1 MTIAFAYFTKS
12 EVLLSIWVFHLLT
25 VLQVGIL
32 TRFGLDMGAS
42 DPYTSYHPAVGWQ
55 SFGSLIV
62 FVFWGLWVARNH
74 LTAVVRKAFVG
85 DDSVETDRSRLPAP
99 PPHRTGLC
107 LAPVRQQR
115 NRSGERHGPRSLR
128 RCEDPGHHDPGP
140 HPPTWSGR
148 RTSKRKLLPAAACV
162 GIAVDAIWFPGQ
174 GHKIHGW

>member
-85 DDSVETDRSRLPAP
+85 DDSVETGLVFLRTPLTGQAFAWHLFGSSGIGPVSATALGLSGDAKTLGITTLAHIPRLGLAVERVKESSCPRLPVWGSP
-99 PPHRTGLC
+99 
-107 LAPVRQQR
+107 
-115 NRSGERHGPRSLR
+115 
-128 RCEDPGHHDPGP
+128 
-140 HPPTWSGR
+140 
-148 RTSKRKLLPAAACV
+148 
-162 GIAVDAIWFPGQ
+162 
-174 GHKIHGW
+174 